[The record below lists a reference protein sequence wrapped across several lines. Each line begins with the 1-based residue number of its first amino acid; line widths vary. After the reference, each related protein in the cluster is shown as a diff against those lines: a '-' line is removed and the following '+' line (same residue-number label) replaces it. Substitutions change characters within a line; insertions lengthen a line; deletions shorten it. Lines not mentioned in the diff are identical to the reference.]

1 MNFTNEITELE
12 TKVSSLNSSLNSL
25 KGKCSLLSDQI
36 KTGENK
42 IEKLEYNREVYRK
55 SVELLNL
62 VQITTVKKIKGGF
75 EQLGTYALRYVFS
88 GDYKFLLEFDRR
100 GNLPVLDFKVSTPTC
115 KKPFNPIDSDAGG
128 VMDILSLALRVALL
142 ELSKPKIEGFLLL
155 DEPFRNI
162 NGEDYL
168 QNSLKFIKE
177 INKKINRQIILTT
190 NKTTT
195 FETADNAIEIKKEE

>member
-62 VQITTVKKIKGGF
+62 VQRATKEKIKEGF
-75 EQLGTYALRYVFS
+75 EQIVTYALRFIYS
-88 GDYKFLLEFDRR
+88 ADYSFELEFGRR
-100 GNLPVLDFKVSTPTC
+100 GNLSELDFNVKTPDF
-115 KKPFNPIDSDAGG
+115 KEPFDPKETSGGG
-128 VMDILSLALRVALL
+128 VLDILSLALRIALL
-142 ELSKPKIEGFLLL
+142 ELSKPKIEGFVIL
-155 DEPFRNI
+155 DEPFKQLSK
-162 NGEDYL
+162 EYL
-168 QNSLKFIKE
+168 PKAREFLKA
-177 INKKINRQIILTT
+177 INKRIHRQIIMVTHKDELVE
-190 NKTTT
+190 N
-195 FETADNAIEIKKEE
+195 ADNAIEIKKEG